1 MPPLFI
7 KLNAATYRFFRYP
20 VITPTLISLIIVL
33 VVYSSP
39 AQIALVL
46 IEGELWSQIWRMF
59 GVHLVH
65 LNVMHGLFNIIGLWL
80 LTYAFR
86 DLFSNRL
93 MFNVML
99 FSALFATL
107 LPVYIAHDYY
117 FVGFSGVLHGLLA
130 YAGLRTLALDKTK
143 GLVLLAVLGLK
154 LIYDVVTAGQSVD
167 WLNGA
172 HVAYW
177 CHLGGTL
184 GGVIAVPAL
193 RKTSREFLRRP

>member
-7 KLNAATYRFFRYP
+7 KLNAARYRFFRYP

-33 VVYSSP
+33 VAYSSP
-39 AQIALVL
+39 AQNALVL

-80 LTYAFR
+80 LTFAFR
-86 DLFSNRL
+86 GLFSNRL

-107 LPVYIAHDYY
+107 LPVYIVHDYY

-143 GLVLLAVLGLK
+143 GIVLLAVLGLK